1 MVILQTNA
9 FTIRTVEKDDFPAIL
24 KVYKQSE
31 DFLALGPMPNA
42 SIEMVL
48 KDIKH
53 SKEEKGE
60 YCGIWDLKGNLMGMV
75 DFIPILEDKESSFL
89 SLIMVST
96 DYRDK
101 GLGGKVVQA
110 LESYLTQ
117 KYLVKGILSAVQTN
131 NRKAICFWKRCGY
144 LVETIPEKRHD
155 ETVIFKMKKA
165 L

>member
-60 YCGIWDLKGNLMGMV
+60 YCGIWDLKGNLMGIV

-89 SLIMVST
+89 SLIMIST

-110 LESYLTQ
+110 LESHLTQ

-131 NRKAICFWKRCGY
+131 NRKAIRFWKRCGY
-144 LVETIPEKRHD
+144 IVETIPEKRHD